1 MARLNH
7 YKLCTQAEKDAFADC
22 CAHFAYLIHSHLVEA
37 PAIDHTKHPYFRR
50 WCNIRPPLLD
60 DENLRSVPLFRAMV
74 QQYKIDKYRGTPSS
88 VTEEQFARAL
98 SVRSVKAPELRRRVR
113 AALKPFGYSRVDALG
128 DYHCHQVDR
137 DFSVNVDFGGR
148 SAQLRYYVSFPEFQQ
163 VRHLNRFGFEHALGF
178 GFQDWDFIVEEN
190 VDDVFA
196 LFTEVVAYS
205 VELPE
210 RIRRSVQ

>member
-1 MARLNH
+1 MLAGPRH
-7 YKLCTQAEKDAFADC
+7 RKAGVVVGKEEIRSYWTRQWKEFDP
-22 CAHFAYLIHSHLVEA
+22 HVE
-37 PAIDHTKHPYFRR
+37 
-50 WCNIRPPLLD
+50 PL
-60 DENLRSVPLFRAMV
+60 EVI
-74 QQYKIDKYRGTPSS
+74 KDKYRGTPSS

-128 DYHCHQVDR
+128 DHHCHQVAR